1 METDLQQQQH
11 PLKDF
16 RNFLFLTWQ
25 QLNLPDPTKVQYD
38 IADYLQTSPKRSII
52 QAFRGVGKSYI
63 TSAYVVWRLMLNT
76 DLKIMVV
83 SASKERADAFSM
95 FTQRLIMEM
104 PLLAHLIP
112 DKDQLW
118 SRIAFNVNGAMA
130 SHSPSVKS
138 VGITGQLTGSRA
150 DLIIADDIEVPNNS
164 QTQQM
169 REKLTTLVTEF
180 DAVLKPLDTS
190 KIIYLGTPQTEES
203 LYDGLQD
210 KGYVTRIWPSRY
222 PKPDQVNRYGDRI
235 APTLMEELS
244 SKPSLEWEPTDPARF
259 DEDDLIERELSYGR
273 SGYALQFQLDT
284 SLSDADRHPLK
295 LKDLIVMSVDRD
307 KAPEKPI
314 HGTMSHL
321 EVKDIPNLGM
331 RGDRF
336 YEPFKLD
343 GGWVEYSGSV
353 MAIDPSGRGSDETSY
368 AVLKMLNGY
377 LYCPDAGGV
386 EGGYSGQTL
395 ESLVDIAK
403 KHKVNYV
410 LIESNFGDGM
420 FSELIKPYFTKSYPV
435 TLEEVR
441 HSKQK
446 ELRIIDTLEPV
457 MNQHR
462 LVFDKEVIQRDYDSI
477 QKYPNDIA
485 QRYSL
490 FYQLTRITKD
500 RGALAHD
507 DRLDALSMAAAYWVE
522 QMASDADAL
531 MVERHNELLEKDLE
545 KFLGNLNVSD
555 LQGTQNNSWF

>member
-1 METDLQQQQH
+1 VWKQ
-11 PLKDF
+11 
-16 RNFLFLTWQ
+16 LT
-25 QLNLPDPTKVQYD
+25 LPEPTKVQYD
-38 IADYLQTSPKRSII
+38 IAEYLQTSGKRSII

-63 TSAYVVWRLMLNT
+63 TSAYVVWRLMLDP

-203 LYDGLQD
+203 LYDALQD
-210 KGYVTRIWPSRY
+210 KGYITRIWPSRY
-222 PKPDQVNRYGDRI
+222 PRPDQVNRYGDRI
-235 APTLMEELS
+235 APTLMNELIAND
-244 SKPSLEWEPTDPARF
+244 KLEWQPTDPNRF
-259 DEDDLIERELSYGR
+259 DEEDLLERELSYGR

-295 LKDLIVMSVDRD
+295 LKDLIVMSVDIS

-314 HGTMSHL
+314 HGTLSHL
-321 EVKDIPNLGM
+321 EVKDVPNLGM

-336 YEPFKLD
+336 YEPFKLSGD
-343 GGWVEYSGSV
+343 WVDYSGSV

-368 AVLKMLNGY
+368 CVLKMLNGF

-403 KHKVNYV
+403 RNKVNYV
-410 LIESNFGDGM
+410 LVESNFGDGM
-420 FSELIKPYFTKSYPV
+420 FSELIKPYFTKAYPV

-462 LVFDKEVIQRDYDSI
+462 LVFDKDVIQKDYDSI

-490 FYQLTRITKD
+490 FYQMTRITKD

-507 DRLDALSMAAAYWVE
+507 DRLDALAMATAYWVE
-522 QMASDADAL
+522 QMATDADEL
-531 MVERHNELLEKDLE
+531 MVERHNELLDIELD
-545 KFLGNLNVSD
+545 KFIGNLNTSDMRVSS
-555 LQGTQNNSWF
+555 NSWI

>member
-1 METDLQQQQH
+1 METDLQQQH

>member
-1 METDLQQQQH
+1 MWKQ
-11 PLKDF
+11 
-16 RNFLFLTWQ
+16 LT
-25 QLNLPDPTKVQYD
+25 LPEPTKVQYD
-38 IADYLQTSPKRSII
+38 IAEYLQTSGKRSII

-63 TSAYVVWRLMLNT
+63 TSAYVVWRLMLDP

-118 SRIAFNVNGAMA
+118 SRIAFNVQGAMA

-203 LYDGLQD
+203 LYDALQD
-210 KGYVTRIWPSRY
+210 KGYITRIWPSRY
-222 PKPDQVNRYGDRI
+222 PRPDQVNRYGDRI
-235 APTLMEELS
+235 APTLMNELIAND
-244 SKPSLEWEPTDPARF
+244 KLEWQPTDPNRF
-259 DEDDLIERELSYGR
+259 DEEDLLERELSYGR

-295 LKDLIVMSVDRD
+295 LKDLIVMSVDIS

-314 HGTMSHL
+314 HGTLSHL
-321 EVKDIPNLGM
+321 EVKDVPNLGM

-336 YEPFKLD
+336 YEPFKLTGD
-343 GGWVEYSGSV
+343 WVDYSGSV

-368 AVLKMLNGY
+368 CVLKMLNGF

-386 EGGYSGQTL
+386 DGGYSGQTL

-403 KHKVNYV
+403 RNQVNYV
-410 LIESNFGDGM
+410 LVESNFGDGM
-420 FSELIKPYFTKSYPV
+420 FSELIKPYFTKAYPV

-462 LVFDKEVIQRDYDSI
+462 LVFDKDVIQKDYDSI

-490 FYQLTRITKD
+490 FYQMTRITKD

-507 DRLDALSMAAAYWVE
+507 DRLDALAMATAYWVE
-522 QMASDADAL
+522 QMATDADEL
-531 MVERHNELLEKDLE
+531 MVERHNELLDIELD
-545 KFLGNLNVSD
+545 KFIGNLNTSDMRVSS
-555 LQGTQNNSWF
+555 NSWI

>member
-1 METDLQQQQH
+1 METDH
-11 PLKDF
+11 PLRDF

-38 IADYLQTSPKRSII
+38 IADYLQNSPKRSII
-52 QAFRGVGKSYI
+52 QAFRGVGKSYV
-63 TSAYVVWRLMLNT
+63 TSAYVVWRLFLDP

-118 SRIAFNVNGAMA
+118 SRIAFNVQGATA

-169 REKLTTLVTEF
+169 REKLVTLVTEF
-180 DAVLKPLDTS
+180 DAVLKPLDS
-190 KIIYLGTPQTEES
+190 SRIIYLGTPQTEES
-203 LYDGLQD
+203 LYDVLQD

-222 PKPDQVNRYGDRI
+222 PKQDQVARYGDRI
-235 APTLMEELS
+235 APSLMQELDADPT
-244 SKPSLEWEPTDPARF
+244 KEWEPTDPMRF
-259 DEDDLIERELSYGR
+259 DEGDLIERELSYGR

-295 LKDLIVMSVDRD
+295 LKDLIVMSVDTD
-307 KAPEKPI
+307 TAPEKPI
-314 HGTMSHL
+314 HGSMSHL

-331 RGDRF
+331 RGDRY
-336 YEPFKLD
+336 YEPFKLSGD
-343 GGWVEYSGSV
+343 WVNYTGSV
-353 MAIDPSGRGSDETSY
+353 MAIDPSGRGADETSY

-386 EGGYSGQTL
+386 EGGYSKPTL

-420 FSELIKPYFTKSYPV
+420 FSELIKPYFSRDYPV
-435 TLEEVR
+435 TMEEVR

-446 ELRIIDTLEPV
+446 ELRIIDTLEPI

-462 LVFDKEVIQRDYDSI
+462 LVFDKEVIRRDYDSI
-477 QKYPNDIA
+477 QKYPTEVA

-507 DRLDALSMAAAYWVE
+507 DRLDALAIAVAYWVE
-522 QMASDADAL
+522 QMAADADEL
-531 MVERHNELLEKDLE
+531 IRERKNELMDKELD
-545 KFLGNLNVSD
+545 KFLNHMNTSSMKHSEP
-555 LQGTQNNSWF
+555 TWF

>member
-1 METDLQQQQH
+1 
-11 PLKDF
+11 
-16 RNFLFLTWQ
+16 
-25 QLNLPDPTKVQYD
+25 
-38 IADYLQTSPKRSII
+38 
-52 QAFRGVGKSYI
+52 
-63 TSAYVVWRLMLNT
+63 
-76 DLKIMVV
+76 
-83 SASKERADAFSM
+83 
-95 FTQRLIMEM
+95 MEM

-118 SRIAFNVNGAMA
+118 SRIAFNVQGSMA

-169 REKLTTLVTEF
+169 REKLATLVTEF

-203 LYDGLQD
+203 LYDVLQD

-222 PKPDQVNRYGDRI
+222 PKKDQVSRYGDRI
-235 APTLMEELS
+235 APSLMGELEAD
-244 SKPSLEWEPTDPARF
+244 PNIEWNPTDPDRF
-259 DEDDLIERELSYGR
+259 DEADLIERELSYGR

-295 LKDLIVMSVDRD
+295 LKDLIVMSVDIS

-321 EVKDIPNLGM
+321 EVKDVPNLGM

-336 YEPFKLD
+336 YEPFKLS
-343 GGWVEYSGSV
+343 GEWVDYSGSV
-353 MAIDPSGRGSDETSY
+353 MAIDPSGRGADETSY
-368 AVLKMLNGY
+368 AVIKMLNGF
-377 LYCPDAGGV
+377 LYCPDVGGV
-386 EGGYSGQTL
+386 EGGYSNKTL
-395 ESLVDIAK
+395 ETLVDIAK
-403 KHKVNYV
+403 TNNVNYV
-410 LIESNFGDGM
+410 LVESNFGDGM
-420 FSELIKPYFTKSYPV
+420 FSELIKPYFSKAYPV

-457 MNQHR
+457 MNQHK
-462 LVFDKEVIQRDYDSI
+462 LVIDREVIQKDYDSI
-477 QKYPNDIA
+477 QKYPNDVA

-507 DRLDALSMAAAYWVE
+507 DRLDALSMAVAYWVE
-522 QMASDADAL
+522 QMASDADEQ
-531 MVERHNELLEKDLE
+531 MRERHSDMLDKELD
-545 KFLGNLNVSD
+545 KFLGNLNTSSEKVSH
-555 LQGTQNNSWF
+555 NSWI

>member
-1 METDLQQQQH
+1 MEIDKH

-16 RNFLFLTWQ
+16 RNFLFLVWK
-25 QLNLPDPTKVQYD
+25 QLALPEPTKVQYD
-38 IADYLQTSPKRSII
+38 IAEYLQTSGKRSII

-63 TSAYVVWRLMLNT
+63 TSAYVVWRLMLDP

-203 LYDGLQD
+203 LYDALQD
-210 KGYVTRIWPSRY
+210 KGYITRIWPSRY
-222 PKPDQVNRYGDRI
+222 PRPDQVNRYGDRI
-235 APTLMEELS
+235 APTLMDELIAND
-244 SKPSLEWEPTDPARF
+244 KLEWQPTDPMRF
-259 DEDDLIERELSYGR
+259 DEEDLLERELSYGR

-295 LKDLIVMSVDRD
+295 LKDLIVMSVDIS

-314 HGTMSHL
+314 HGTLSHL
-321 EVKDIPNLGM
+321 EVKDVPNLGM

-336 YEPFKLD
+336 YEPFKLSGD
-343 GGWVEYSGSV
+343 WVDYSGSV

-368 AVLKMLNGY
+368 CVLKMLNGF

-386 EGGYSGQTL
+386 DGGYSGQTL

-403 KHKVNYV
+403 RNQVNYV
-410 LIESNFGDGM
+410 LVESNFGDGM
-420 FSELIKPYFTKSYPV
+420 FSELIKPYFTKAYPV

-462 LVFDKEVIQRDYDSI
+462 LVFDKDVIQKDYDSI

-490 FYQLTRITKD
+490 FYQMTRITKD

-507 DRLDALSMAAAYWVE
+507 DRLDALAMATTYWVE
-522 QMASDADAL
+522 QMATDADEL
-531 MVERHNELLEKDLE
+531 MVERHNELLDIELD
-545 KFLGNLNVSD
+545 KFIGNLNTSDMRVSS
-555 LQGTQNNSWF
+555 NSWI

>member
-1 METDLQQQQH
+1 M
-11 PLKDF
+11 
-16 RNFLFLTWQ
+16 
-25 QLNLPDPTKVQYD
+25 QLNLPVPTKVQYD
-38 IADYLQTSPKRSII
+38 LADYLQTSPKRSII

-63 TSAYVVWRLMLNT
+63 TSAYVVWRLMIDP

-222 PKPDQVNRYGDRI
+222 PRPDQVNRYGDRI
-235 APTLMEELS
+235 APSLMEELTAD
-244 SKPSLEWEPTDPARF
+244 PSIEWQPTDPMRF
-259 DEDDLIERELSYGR
+259 DEEDLLERELSYGR

-295 LKDLIVMSVDRD
+295 LKDLIVMSVDVS

-314 HGTMSHL
+314 HGTLSHL

-336 YEPFKLD
+336 YEPFKLS
-343 GGWVEYSGSV
+343 GEWVDYTGSV

-368 AVLKMLNGY
+368 AVLKMLNGF

-403 KHKVNYV
+403 RNKVNYV
-410 LIESNFGDGM
+410 LVESNFGDGM
-420 FSELIKPYFTKSYPV
+420 FSELIKPYFAKSYPV

-462 LVFDKEVIQRDYDSI
+462 LVFDKDVIQKDYDSI

-490 FYQLTRITKD
+490 FYQMTRITKD

-507 DRLDALSMAAAYWVE
+507 DRLDALAMATAYWVE
-522 QMASDADAL
+522 QMAADADDL
-531 MVERHNELLEKDLE
+531 MVERHSELMDIELD
-545 KFLGNLNVSD
+545 KFIGHLNTSSMKISR
-555 LQGTQNNSWF
+555 NSWM

>member
-1 METDLQQQQH
+1 METDKH

-16 RNFLFLTWQ
+16 RNFLFLVWK
-25 QLNLPDPTKVQYD
+25 QLNLPVPTKVQYD
-38 IADYLQTSPKRSII
+38 LADYLQTSPKRSII

-63 TSAYVVWRLMLNT
+63 TSAYVVWRLMLDP

-203 LYDGLQD
+203 LYDALQD
-210 KGYVTRIWPSRY
+210 KGYITRIWPSRY
-222 PKPDQVNRYGDRI
+222 PRPDQVNRYGDRI
-235 APTLMEELS
+235 APTLMDELIAND
-244 SKPSLEWEPTDPARF
+244 KLEWQPTDPMRF
-259 DEDDLIERELSYGR
+259 DEEDLLERELSYGR

-295 LKDLIVMSVDRD
+295 LKDLIVMSVDIS

-314 HGTMSHL
+314 HGTLSHL
-321 EVKDIPNLGM
+321 EVKDVPNLGM

-336 YEPFKLD
+336 YEPFKLSGD
-343 GGWVEYSGSV
+343 WVDYSGSV

-368 AVLKMLNGY
+368 CVLKMLNGF

-386 EGGYSGQTL
+386 DGGYSGQTL

-403 KHKVNYV
+403 RNKVNYV
-410 LIESNFGDGM
+410 LVESNFGDGM
-420 FSELIKPYFTKSYPV
+420 FSELIKPYFTKAYPV

-462 LVFDKEVIQRDYDSI
+462 LVFDKDVIQKDYDSI

-490 FYQLTRITKD
+490 FYQMTRITKD

-507 DRLDALSMAAAYWVE
+507 DRLDALAMATTYWVE
-522 QMASDADAL
+522 QMASDADEL
-531 MVERHNELLEKDLE
+531 MVERHNELLDIELD
-545 KFLGNLNVSD
+545 KFIGNLNTSDMRVSS
-555 LQGTQNNSWF
+555 NSWI

>member
-1 METDLQQQQH
+1 METVH

-16 RNFLFLTWQ
+16 RNFLFLVWK
-25 QLNLPDPTKVQYD
+25 QLALPEPTKVQYD
-38 IADYLQTSPKRSII
+38 IAEYLQTSGKRSII

-63 TSAYVVWRLMLNT
+63 TSAYVVWRLMLDP

-118 SRIAFNVNGAMA
+118 SRIAFNVQGSMA

-203 LYDGLQD
+203 LYDALQD
-210 KGYVTRIWPSRY
+210 KGYITRIWPSRY
-222 PKPDQVNRYGDRI
+222 PRPDQVNRYGDRI
-235 APTLMEELS
+235 APTLMDELIAND
-244 SKPSLEWEPTDPARF
+244 KLEWQPTDPMRF
-259 DEDDLIERELSYGR
+259 DEEDLLERELSYGR

-295 LKDLIVMSVDRD
+295 LKDLIVMSVDIS

-314 HGTMSHL
+314 HGTLSHL
-321 EVKDIPNLGM
+321 EVKDVPNLGM

-336 YEPFKLD
+336 YEPFKLSGD
-343 GGWVEYSGSV
+343 WVDYSGSV

-368 AVLKMLNGY
+368 CVLKMLNGF

-386 EGGYSGQTL
+386 DGGYSGQTL

-403 KHKVNYV
+403 RNQVNYV
-410 LIESNFGDGM
+410 LVESNFGDGM
-420 FSELIKPYFTKSYPV
+420 FSELIKPYFTKAYPV

-462 LVFDKEVIQRDYDSI
+462 LVFDKDVIQKDYDSI

-490 FYQLTRITKD
+490 FYQMTRITKD

-507 DRLDALSMAAAYWVE
+507 DRLDALAMATAYWVE
-522 QMASDADAL
+522 QMATDADEL
-531 MVERHNELLEKDLE
+531 MVERHNELLDIELD
-545 KFLGNLNVSD
+545 KFIGNLNTSDMRVSS
-555 LQGTQNNSWF
+555 NSWI

>member
-1 METDLQQQQH
+1 VETVH

-16 RNFLFLTWQ
+16 RNFLFLVWK
-25 QLNLPDPTKVQYD
+25 QLTLPEPTKVQYD
-38 IADYLQTSPKRSII
+38 IAEYLQTSGKRSII

-63 TSAYVVWRLMLNT
+63 TSAYVVWRLMLDP

-203 LYDGLQD
+203 LYDALQD
-210 KGYVTRIWPSRY
+210 KGYITRIWPSRY
-222 PKPDQVNRYGDRI
+222 PRPDQVNRYGDRI
-235 APTLMEELS
+235 APTLMNELIAND
-244 SKPSLEWEPTDPARF
+244 KLEWQPTDPNRF
-259 DEDDLIERELSYGR
+259 DEEDLLERELSYGR

-295 LKDLIVMSVDRD
+295 LKDLIVMSVDIS

-314 HGTMSHL
+314 HGTLSHL
-321 EVKDIPNLGM
+321 EVKDVPNLGM

-336 YEPFKLD
+336 YEPFKLSGD
-343 GGWVEYSGSV
+343 WVDYSGSV

-368 AVLKMLNGY
+368 CVLKMLNGF

-403 KHKVNYV
+403 RNKVNYV
-410 LIESNFGDGM
+410 LVESNFGDGM
-420 FSELIKPYFTKSYPV
+420 FSELIKPYFTKAYPV

-462 LVFDKEVIQRDYDSI
+462 LVFDKEVINKDYDSI

-490 FYQLTRITKD
+490 FYQMTRITKD

-507 DRLDALSMAAAYWVE
+507 DRLDALAMATAYWVE
-522 QMASDADAL
+522 QMATDADDL
-531 MVERHNELLEKDLE
+531 MVERHNELLDIELD
-545 KFLGNLNVSD
+545 KFIGNLNTSDMRVSS
-555 LQGTQNNSWF
+555 NSWI

>member
-1 METDLQQQQH
+1 METATKH

-16 RNFLFLTWQ
+16 RNFLYLVWM
-25 QLNLPDPTKVQYD
+25 QLNLPVPTKVQYD
-38 IADYLQTSPKRSII
+38 LADYLQTSPKRSII

-63 TSAYVVWRLMLNT
+63 TSAYVVWRLMIDP

-222 PKPDQVNRYGDRI
+222 PRPDQVNRYGDRI
-235 APTLMEELS
+235 APSLMEELTAD
-244 SKPSLEWEPTDPARF
+244 PSIEWQPTDPMRF
-259 DEDDLIERELSYGR
+259 DEEDLLERELSYGR

-295 LKDLIVMSVDRD
+295 LKDLIVMSVDVS

-314 HGTMSHL
+314 HGTLSHL

-336 YEPFKLD
+336 YEPFKLS
-343 GGWVEYSGSV
+343 GEWVDYTGSV

-368 AVLKMLNGY
+368 AVLKMLNGF

-403 KHKVNYV
+403 RNKVNYV
-410 LIESNFGDGM
+410 LVESNFGDGM
-420 FSELIKPYFTKSYPV
+420 FSELIKPYFAKSYPV

-462 LVFDKEVIQRDYDSI
+462 LVFDKDVIQKDYDSI

-490 FYQLTRITKD
+490 FYQMTRITKD

-507 DRLDALSMAAAYWVE
+507 DRLDALAMATAYWVE
-522 QMASDADAL
+522 QMAADADDL
-531 MVERHNELLEKDLE
+531 MVERHSELMDIELD
-545 KFLGNLNVSD
+545 KFIGHLNTSSMKISR
-555 LQGTQNNSWF
+555 NSWM

>member
-1 METDLQQQQH
+1 METDQKH
-11 PLKDF
+11 PLRDF
-16 RNFLFLTWQ
+16 RNFLFLVWQ
-25 QLNLPDPTKVQYD
+25 QLNLPVPTKVQYD
-38 IADYLQTSPKRSII
+38 IAEYLQTSGKRSII

-63 TSAYVVWRLMLNT
+63 TSAYVVWRLMLDP

-169 REKLTTLVTEF
+169 REKLATLVTEF

-203 LYDGLQD
+203 LYDVLQD

-222 PKPDQVNRYGDRI
+222 PKKDQVSRYGDRI
-235 APTLMEELS
+235 APSLMGELEAD
-244 SKPSLEWEPTDPARF
+244 PNIEWNPTDPDRF
-259 DEDDLIERELSYGR
+259 DEADLIERELSYGR

-295 LKDLIVMSVDRD
+295 LKDLIVMSVDIS

-321 EVKDIPNLGM
+321 EVKDVPNLGM

-336 YEPFKLD
+336 YEPFKLS
-343 GGWVEYSGSV
+343 GEWVDYSGSV
-353 MAIDPSGRGSDETSY
+353 MAIDPSGRGADETSY
-368 AVLKMLNGY
+368 AVIKMLNGF
-377 LYCPDAGGV
+377 LYCPDVGGV
-386 EGGYSGQTL
+386 EGGYSNKTL
-395 ESLVDIAK
+395 ETLVDIAK
-403 KHKVNYV
+403 TNNVNYV
-410 LIESNFGDGM
+410 LVESNFGDGM
-420 FSELIKPYFTKSYPV
+420 FSELIKPYFSKEYPV

-457 MNQHR
+457 MNQHK
-462 LVFDKEVIQRDYDSI
+462 LVIDREVIQKDYDSI
-477 QKYPNDIA
+477 QKYPNDVA

-507 DRLDALSMAAAYWVE
+507 DRLDALSMAVAYWVE
-522 QMASDADAL
+522 QMASDADEQ
-531 MVERHNELLEKDLE
+531 MRERHSDMLDKELD
-545 KFLGNLNVSD
+545 KFLGNLNTSSEKVSH
-555 LQGTQNNSWF
+555 NSWI

>member
-1 METDLQQQQH
+1 METVH

-16 RNFLFLTWQ
+16 RNFLFLVWK
-25 QLNLPDPTKVQYD
+25 QLTLPEPTKVQYD
-38 IADYLQTSPKRSII
+38 IAEYLQTSGKRSII

-63 TSAYVVWRLMLNT
+63 TSAYVVWRLMLDP

-203 LYDGLQD
+203 LYDALQD
-210 KGYVTRIWPSRY
+210 KGYITRIWPSRY
-222 PKPDQVNRYGDRI
+222 PRPDQVNRYGDRI
-235 APTLMEELS
+235 APSLMLELEAD
-244 SKPSLEWEPTDPARF
+244 PSIEWNPTDPARF
-259 DEDDLIERELSYGR
+259 DEEDLLERELSYGR

-295 LKDLIVMSVDRD
+295 LKDLIVMSVDIS

-314 HGTMSHL
+314 HGTLSHL
-321 EVKDIPNLGM
+321 EVKDVPNLGM

-336 YEPFKLD
+336 YEPFKLSGD
-343 GGWVEYSGSV
+343 WVDYSGSV

-368 AVLKMLNGY
+368 CVLKMLNGF

-403 KHKVNYV
+403 RNQVNYV
-410 LIESNFGDGM
+410 LVESNFGDGM
-420 FSELIKPYFTKSYPV
+420 FSELIKPYFTKAYPV

-462 LVFDKEVIQRDYDSI
+462 LVFDKDVIQKDYDSI

-490 FYQLTRITKD
+490 FYQMTRITKD

-507 DRLDALSMAAAYWVE
+507 DRLDALAMATAYWVE
-522 QMASDADAL
+522 QMATDADEL
-531 MVERHNELLEKDLE
+531 MVERHNELLDLE
-545 KFLGNLNVSD
+545 LDKFLGNLNTSNVQTSS
-555 LQGTQNNSWF
+555 NSWI

>member
-1 METDLQQQQH
+1 VETVH

-16 RNFLFLTWQ
+16 RNFLFLVWK
-25 QLNLPDPTKVQYD
+25 QLALPEPTKVQYD
-38 IADYLQTSPKRSII
+38 IAEYLQTSGKRSII

-63 TSAYVVWRLMLNT
+63 TSAYVVWRLMLDP

-203 LYDGLQD
+203 LYDALQD
-210 KGYVTRIWPSRY
+210 KGYITRIWPSRY
-222 PKPDQVNRYGDRI
+222 PRPDQVNRYGDRI
-235 APTLMEELS
+235 APTLMDELIAND
-244 SKPSLEWEPTDPARF
+244 KLEWQPTDPMRF
-259 DEDDLIERELSYGR
+259 DEEDLLERELSYGR

-295 LKDLIVMSVDRD
+295 LKDLIVMSVDIS

-314 HGTMSHL
+314 HGTLSHL
-321 EVKDIPNLGM
+321 EVKDVPNLGM

-336 YEPFKLD
+336 YEPFKLSGD
-343 GGWVEYSGSV
+343 WVDYSGSV

-368 AVLKMLNGY
+368 CVLKMLNGF

-386 EGGYSGQTL
+386 DGGYSGQTL

-403 KHKVNYV
+403 RNQVNYV
-410 LIESNFGDGM
+410 LVESNFGDGM
-420 FSELIKPYFTKSYPV
+420 FSELIKPYFTKAYPV

-462 LVFDKEVIQRDYDSI
+462 LVFDKDVIQKDYDSI

-490 FYQLTRITKD
+490 FYQMTRITKD

-507 DRLDALSMAAAYWVE
+507 DRLDALAMATTYWVE
-522 QMASDADAL
+522 QMATDADEL
-531 MVERHNELLEKDLE
+531 LVERHNELLDIELD
-545 KFLGNLNVSD
+545 KFIGNLNTSDMRVSS
-555 LQGTQNNSWF
+555 NSWI

>member
-1 METDLQQQQH
+1 METVH

-16 RNFLFLTWQ
+16 RNFLFLVWK
-25 QLNLPDPTKVQYD
+25 QLTLPEPTKVQYD
-38 IADYLQTSPKRSII
+38 IAEYLQTSGKRSII

-63 TSAYVVWRLMLNT
+63 TSAYVVWRLMLDP

-203 LYDGLQD
+203 LYDALQD
-210 KGYVTRIWPSRY
+210 KGYITRIWPSRY
-222 PKPDQVNRYGDRI
+222 PRPDQVNRYGDRI
-235 APTLMEELS
+235 APTLMNELIAND
-244 SKPSLEWEPTDPARF
+244 KLEWQPTDPNRF
-259 DEDDLIERELSYGR
+259 DEEDLLERELSYGR

-295 LKDLIVMSVDRD
+295 LKDLIVMSVDIS

-314 HGTMSHL
+314 HGTLSHL
-321 EVKDIPNLGM
+321 EVKDVPNLGM

-336 YEPFKLD
+336 YEPFKLSGD
-343 GGWVEYSGSV
+343 WVDYSGSV

-368 AVLKMLNGY
+368 CVLKMLNGF

-403 KHKVNYV
+403 RNKVNYV
-410 LIESNFGDGM
+410 LVESNFGDGM
-420 FSELIKPYFTKSYPV
+420 FSELIKPYFTKAYPV

-462 LVFDKEVIQRDYDSI
+462 LVFDKDVIQKDYDSI

-490 FYQLTRITKD
+490 FYQMTRITKD

-507 DRLDALSMAAAYWVE
+507 DRLDALAMATAYWVE
-522 QMASDADAL
+522 QMATDADEL
-531 MVERHNELLEKDLE
+531 MVERHNELLDIELD
-545 KFLGNLNVSD
+545 KFIGNLNTSDMRVSS
-555 LQGTQNNSWF
+555 NSWI

>member
-1 METDLQQQQH
+1 METDNKH

-16 RNFLFLTWQ
+16 RNFLYLVWK
-25 QLNLPDPTKVQYD
+25 QLNLPVPTKVQYD
-38 IADYLQTSPKRSII
+38 LAEYLQVSPKRSII

-63 TSAYVVWRLMLNT
+63 TSAYVVWRLMLDP

-118 SRIAFNVNGAMA
+118 SRIAFNVNGSMA

-169 REKLTTLVTEF
+169 REKLITLVTEF
-180 DAVLKPLDTS
+180 DAVLKPLPTS

-203 LYDGLQD
+203 LYDILQD

-222 PKPDQVNRYGDRI
+222 PKKDQVSRYGDRI
-235 APTLMEELS
+235 APMLMDELVANP
-244 SKPSLEWEPTDPARF
+244 KIEWNPTDPDRF
-259 DEDDLIERELSYGR
+259 DEEDLIERELSYGR

-295 LKDLIVMSVDRD
+295 LKDLIVMSIDGQ

-321 EVKDIPNLGM
+321 EVKDVPNLGM

-336 YEPFKLD
+336 YEPFKITGD
-343 GGWVEYSGSV
+343 WVNYTGSV

-368 AVLKMLNGY
+368 AVIKMLNGF
-377 LYCPDAGGV
+377 LYCPDVGGV

-403 KHKVNYV
+403 KHQVNYV
-410 LIESNFGDGM
+410 LVESNFGDGM
-420 FSELIKPYFTKSYPV
+420 FSELIKPYFNKTYPV

-446 ELRIIDTLEPV
+446 EMRIIDTLEPV
-457 MNQHR
+457 LNQHR
-462 LVFDKEVIQRDYDSI
+462 LVIDREVIQKDYDSI

-507 DRLDALSMAAAYWVE
+507 DRLDALAMAVAYWVE
-522 QMASDADAL
+522 QMASDADEL
-531 MVERHNELLEKDLE
+531 MMERHGELMDKEIE
-545 KFLGNLNVSD
+545 KFLGHMNTSSDKVSY
-555 LQGTQNNSWF
+555 NSWM

>member
-1 METDLQQQQH
+1 METDKH

-16 RNFLFLTWQ
+16 RNFLFLVWK
-25 QLNLPDPTKVQYD
+25 QLNLPVPTKVQYD
-38 IADYLQTSPKRSII
+38 LADYLQTSPKRSII

-63 TSAYVVWRLMLNT
+63 TSAYVVWRLMLDP

-118 SRIAFNVNGAMA
+118 SRIAFNVQGSMA

-203 LYDGLQD
+203 LYDALQD
-210 KGYVTRIWPSRY
+210 KGYITRIWPSRY
-222 PKPDQVNRYGDRI
+222 PRPDQVNRYGDRI
-235 APTLMEELS
+235 APTLMDELIAND
-244 SKPSLEWEPTDPARF
+244 KLEWQPTDPMRF
-259 DEDDLIERELSYGR
+259 DEEDLLERELSYGR

-295 LKDLIVMSVDRD
+295 LKDLIVMSVDIS

-314 HGTMSHL
+314 HGTLSHL
-321 EVKDIPNLGM
+321 EVKDVPNLGM

-336 YEPFKLD
+336 YEPFKLSGD
-343 GGWVEYSGSV
+343 WVDYSGSV

-368 AVLKMLNGY
+368 CVLKMLNGF

-386 EGGYSGQTL
+386 DGGYSGQTL

-403 KHKVNYV
+403 RNQVNYV
-410 LIESNFGDGM
+410 LVESNFGDGM
-420 FSELIKPYFTKSYPV
+420 FSELIKPYFTKAYPV

-462 LVFDKEVIQRDYDSI
+462 LVFDKDVIQKDYDSI

-490 FYQLTRITKD
+490 FYQMTRITKD

-507 DRLDALSMAAAYWVE
+507 DRLDALAMATAYWVE
-522 QMASDADAL
+522 QMATDADEL
-531 MVERHNELLEKDLE
+531 MVERHNELLDIELD
-545 KFLGNLNVSD
+545 KFIGNLNTSDMRVSS
-555 LQGTQNNSWF
+555 NSWI

>member
-1 METDLQQQQH
+1 VETVH

-16 RNFLFLTWQ
+16 RNFLFLVWK
-25 QLNLPDPTKVQYD
+25 QLALPEPTKVQYD
-38 IADYLQTSPKRSII
+38 IAEYLQTSGKRSII

-63 TSAYVVWRLMLNT
+63 TSAYVVWRLMLDP

-203 LYDGLQD
+203 LYDALQD
-210 KGYVTRIWPSRY
+210 KGYITRIWPSRY
-222 PKPDQVNRYGDRI
+222 PRPDQVNRYGDRI
-235 APTLMEELS
+235 APTLMDELIAND
-244 SKPSLEWEPTDPARF
+244 KLEWQPTDPMRF
-259 DEDDLIERELSYGR
+259 DEEDLLERELSYGR

-295 LKDLIVMSVDRD
+295 LKDLIVMSVDIS

-314 HGTMSHL
+314 HGTLSHL
-321 EVKDIPNLGM
+321 EVKDVPNLGM

-336 YEPFKLD
+336 YEPFKLSGD
-343 GGWVEYSGSV
+343 WVDYSGSV

-368 AVLKMLNGY
+368 AVLKMLNGF

-386 EGGYSGQTL
+386 DGGYSGQTL

-403 KHKVNYV
+403 RNQVNYV
-410 LIESNFGDGM
+410 LVESNFGDGM
-420 FSELIKPYFTKSYPV
+420 FSELIKPYFTKAYPV

-462 LVFDKEVIQRDYDSI
+462 LVFDKDVIQKDYDSI

-490 FYQLTRITKD
+490 FYQMTRITKD

-507 DRLDALSMAAAYWVE
+507 DRLDALAMATTYWVE
-522 QMASDADAL
+522 QMATDADEL
-531 MVERHNELLEKDLE
+531 MVERHNELLDIELD
-545 KFLGNLNVSD
+545 KFIGNLNTSDMRVSS
-555 LQGTQNNSWF
+555 NSWI

>member
-1 METDLQQQQH
+1 METVH

-16 RNFLFLTWQ
+16 RNFLFLVWK
-25 QLNLPDPTKVQYD
+25 QLALPEPTKVQYD
-38 IADYLQTSPKRSII
+38 IAEYLQTSGKRSII

-63 TSAYVVWRLMLNT
+63 TSAYVVWRLMLDP

-203 LYDGLQD
+203 LYDALQD
-210 KGYVTRIWPSRY
+210 KGYITRIWPSRY
-222 PKPDQVNRYGDRI
+222 PRPDQVNRYGDRI
-235 APTLMEELS
+235 APTLMDELIAND
-244 SKPSLEWEPTDPARF
+244 KLEWQPTDPMRF
-259 DEDDLIERELSYGR
+259 DEEDLLERELSYGR

-295 LKDLIVMSVDRD
+295 LKDLIVMSVDIS

-314 HGTMSHL
+314 HGTLSHL
-321 EVKDIPNLGM
+321 EVKDVPNLGM

-336 YEPFKLD
+336 YEPFKLSGD
-343 GGWVEYSGSV
+343 WVDYSGSV

-368 AVLKMLNGY
+368 CVLKMLNGF

-386 EGGYSGQTL
+386 DGGYSGQTL

-403 KHKVNYV
+403 RNQVNYV
-410 LIESNFGDGM
+410 LVESNFGDGM
-420 FSELIKPYFTKSYPV
+420 FSELIKPYFTKAYPV

-462 LVFDKEVIQRDYDSI
+462 LVFDKDVIQKDYDSI

-490 FYQLTRITKD
+490 FYQMTRITKD

-507 DRLDALSMAAAYWVE
+507 DRLDALAMATTYWVE
-522 QMASDADAL
+522 QMATDADEL
-531 MVERHNELLEKDLE
+531 MVERHNELLDIELD
-545 KFLGNLNVSD
+545 KFIGNLNTSDMRVSS
-555 LQGTQNNSWF
+555 NSWI

>member
-1 METDLQQQQH
+1 METDKH

-16 RNFLFLTWQ
+16 RNFLFLVWK
-25 QLNLPDPTKVQYD
+25 QLNLPVPTKVQYD
-38 IADYLQTSPKRSII
+38 LADYLQTSPKRSII

-63 TSAYVVWRLMLNT
+63 TSAYVVWRLMLDP

-118 SRIAFNVNGAMA
+118 SRIAFNVQGSMA

-203 LYDGLQD
+203 LYDALQD

-222 PKPDQVNRYGDRI
+222 PKADQVNRYGDRI
-235 APTLMEELS
+235 APSLMLELEAD
-244 SKPSLEWEPTDPARF
+244 PSIEWNPTDPARF
-259 DEDDLIERELSYGR
+259 DEEDLLERELSYGR

-295 LKDLIVMSVDRD
+295 LKDLIVMSVDIS

-314 HGTMSHL
+314 HGTLSHL
-321 EVKDIPNLGM
+321 EVKDVPNLGM

-336 YEPFKLD
+336 YEPFKLTGD
-343 GGWVEYSGSV
+343 WVDYSGSV

-368 AVLKMLNGY
+368 CVLKMLNGF

-386 EGGYSGQTL
+386 DGGYSGQTL

-403 KHKVNYV
+403 RNKVNYV
-410 LIESNFGDGM
+410 LVESNFGDGM
-420 FSELIKPYFTKSYPV
+420 FSELIKPYFTKAYPV

-462 LVFDKEVIQRDYDSI
+462 LVFDKDVIQKDYDSI

-490 FYQLTRITKD
+490 FYQMTRITKD

-507 DRLDALSMAAAYWVE
+507 DRLDALAMATTYWVE
-522 QMASDADAL
+522 QMATDADEL
-531 MVERHNELLEKDLE
+531 MLERHSELLDLE
-545 KFLGNLNVSD
+545 LDKFIGNLNTSSEKVSY
-555 LQGTQNNSWF
+555 NSWI

>member
-1 METDLQQQQH
+1 METVH

-16 RNFLFLTWQ
+16 RNFLFLVWK
-25 QLNLPDPTKVQYD
+25 QLALPEPTKVQYD
-38 IADYLQTSPKRSII
+38 LADYLQTSPKRSII

-63 TSAYVVWRLMLNT
+63 TSAYVVWRLMLDP

-203 LYDGLQD
+203 LYDALQD
-210 KGYVTRIWPSRY
+210 KGYITRIWPSRY
-222 PKPDQVNRYGDRI
+222 PRPDQVNRYGDRI
-235 APTLMEELS
+235 APTLMDELIAND
-244 SKPSLEWEPTDPARF
+244 KLEWQPTDPMRF
-259 DEDDLIERELSYGR
+259 DEEDLLERELSYGR

-295 LKDLIVMSVDRD
+295 LKDLIVMSVDIS

-314 HGTMSHL
+314 HGTLSHL
-321 EVKDIPNLGM
+321 EVKDVPNLGM

-336 YEPFKLD
+336 YEPFKLTGD
-343 GGWVEYSGSV
+343 WVDYSGSV

-368 AVLKMLNGY
+368 CVLKMLNGF

-386 EGGYSGQTL
+386 DGGYSGQTL

-403 KHKVNYV
+403 RNQVNYV
-410 LIESNFGDGM
+410 LVESNFGDGM
-420 FSELIKPYFTKSYPV
+420 FSELIKPYFTKAYPV

-462 LVFDKEVIQRDYDSI
+462 LVFDKDVIQKDYDSI

-490 FYQLTRITKD
+490 FYQMTRITKD

-507 DRLDALSMAAAYWVE
+507 DRLDALAMATTYWVE
-522 QMASDADAL
+522 QMATDADEL
-531 MVERHNELLEKDLE
+531 MVERHNELLDIELD
-545 KFLGNLNVSD
+545 KFIGNLNTSDMRVSS
-555 LQGTQNNSWF
+555 NSWI

>member
-1 METDLQQQQH
+1 VETVH

-16 RNFLFLTWQ
+16 RNFLFLVWK
-25 QLNLPDPTKVQYD
+25 QLALPEPTKVQYD
-38 IADYLQTSPKRSII
+38 IAEYLQTSGKRSII

-63 TSAYVVWRLMLNT
+63 TSAYVVWRLMLDP

-203 LYDGLQD
+203 LYDALQD
-210 KGYVTRIWPSRY
+210 KGYITRIWPSRY
-222 PKPDQVNRYGDRI
+222 PRPDQVNRYGDRI
-235 APTLMEELS
+235 APTLMDELIAND
-244 SKPSLEWEPTDPARF
+244 KLEWQPTDPMRF
-259 DEDDLIERELSYGR
+259 DEEDLLERELSYGR

-295 LKDLIVMSVDRD
+295 LKDLIVMSVDIS

-314 HGTMSHL
+314 HGTLSHL
-321 EVKDIPNLGM
+321 EVKDVPNLGM

-336 YEPFKLD
+336 YEPFKLSGD
-343 GGWVEYSGSV
+343 WVDYSGSV

-368 AVLKMLNGY
+368 CVLKMLNGF

-386 EGGYSGQTL
+386 DGGYSGQTL

-403 KHKVNYV
+403 RNKVNYV
-410 LIESNFGDGM
+410 LVESNFGDGM
-420 FSELIKPYFTKSYPV
+420 FSELIKPYFTKAYPV

-462 LVFDKEVIQRDYDSI
+462 LVFDKDVIQKDYDSI

-490 FYQLTRITKD
+490 FYQMTRITKD

-507 DRLDALSMAAAYWVE
+507 DRLDALAMATAYWVE
-522 QMASDADAL
+522 QMATDADEL
-531 MVERHNELLEKDLE
+531 MVERHNELLDIELD
-545 KFLGNLNVSD
+545 KFIGNLNTSDMRVSS
-555 LQGTQNNSWF
+555 NSWI

>member
-1 METDLQQQQH
+1 METVKH

-16 RNFLFLTWQ
+16 RNFLFLVWK
-25 QLNLPDPTKVQYD
+25 QLALPEPTKVQYD
-38 IADYLQTSPKRSII
+38 LADYLQTSPKRSII

-63 TSAYVVWRLMLNT
+63 TSAYVVWRLMLDP

-203 LYDGLQD
+203 LYDALQD
-210 KGYVTRIWPSRY
+210 KGYATRIWPSRY
-222 PKPDQVNRYGDRI
+222 PREHQVSRYGDRI
-235 APTLMEELS
+235 APTLMAELTAND
-244 SKPSLEWEPTDPARF
+244 KLEWQPTDPMRF
-259 DEDDLIERELSYGR
+259 DEEDLLERELSYGR

-295 LKDLIVMSVDRD
+295 LKDLIVMSVDIS

-321 EVKDIPNLGM
+321 EVKDVPNLGM

-336 YEPFKLD
+336 YEPFKLS
-343 GGWVEYSGSV
+343 GEWVDYSGSV
-353 MAIDPSGRGSDETSY
+353 MAIDPSGRGADETSY
-368 AVLKMLNGY
+368 AVIKMLNGF
-377 LYCPDAGGV
+377 LYCPDVGGV
-386 EGGYSGQTL
+386 EGGYSNKTL
-395 ESLVDIAK
+395 ETLVDIAK
-403 KHKVNYV
+403 TNNVNYV
-410 LIESNFGDGM
+410 LVESNFGDGM
-420 FSELIKPYFTKSYPV
+420 FSELIKPYFSKAYPV

-457 MNQHR
+457 MNQHK
-462 LVFDKEVIQRDYDSI
+462 LVIDREVIQKDYDSI
-477 QKYPNDIA
+477 QKYPNDVA

-507 DRLDALSMAAAYWVE
+507 DRLDALSMAVAYWVE
-522 QMASDADAL
+522 QMASDADEQ
-531 MVERHNELLEKDLE
+531 MRERHSDMLDKELD
-545 KFLGNLNVSD
+545 KFLGNLNTSSEKVSH
-555 LQGTQNNSWF
+555 NSWI

>member
-1 METDLQQQQH
+1 VETVH

-16 RNFLFLTWQ
+16 RNFLFLVWK
-25 QLNLPDPTKVQYD
+25 QLTLPEPTKVQYD
-38 IADYLQTSPKRSII
+38 IAEYLQTSGKRSII

-63 TSAYVVWRLMLNT
+63 TSAYVVWRLMLDP

-118 SRIAFNVNGAMA
+118 SRIAFNVQGAMA

-203 LYDGLQD
+203 LYDALQD

-222 PKPDQVNRYGDRI
+222 PREHQVSRYGDRI
-235 APTLMEELS
+235 APTLMNELIENEG
-244 SKPSLEWEPTDPARF
+244 LEWQPTDPMRF
-259 DEDDLIERELSYGR
+259 DEEDLLERELSYGR

-284 SLSDADRHPLK
+284 SLSDADKHPLK
-295 LKDLIVMSVDRD
+295 LKDLIVMSVDIS

-314 HGTMSHL
+314 HGTLSHL
-321 EVKDIPNLGM
+321 EVKDVPNLGM

-336 YEPFKLD
+336 YEPFKLSGD
-343 GGWVEYSGSV
+343 WVDYSGSV

-368 AVLKMLNGY
+368 CVLKMLNGF

-403 KHKVNYV
+403 RNQVNYV
-410 LIESNFGDGM
+410 LVESNFGDGM
-420 FSELIKPYFTKSYPV
+420 FSELIKPYFSKAYPV

-462 LVFDKEVIQRDYDSI
+462 LVFDKEVINKDYDSI

-490 FYQLTRITKD
+490 FYQMTRITKD

-507 DRLDALSMAAAYWVE
+507 DRLDALAMATAYWVE
-522 QMASDADAL
+522 QMATDADDL
-531 MVERHNELLEKDLE
+531 MVERHNELLDIELD
-545 KFLGNLNVSD
+545 KFIGNLNTSDMRVSS
-555 LQGTQNNSWF
+555 NSWI

>member
-1 METDLQQQQH
+1 METDQKH
-11 PLKDF
+11 PLRDF
-16 RNFLFLTWQ
+16 RNFLFLVWQ
-25 QLNLPDPTKVQYD
+25 QLNLPVPTKVQYD
-38 IADYLQTSPKRSII
+38 IAEYLQTSGKRSII

-63 TSAYVVWRLMLNT
+63 TSAYVVWRLMLDP

-203 LYDGLQD
+203 LYDALQD
-210 KGYVTRIWPSRY
+210 KGYITRIWPSRY
-222 PKPDQVNRYGDRI
+222 PRPDQVNRYGDRI
-235 APTLMEELS
+235 APTLMDELIAND
-244 SKPSLEWEPTDPARF
+244 KLEWQPTDPMRF
-259 DEDDLIERELSYGR
+259 DEEDLLERELSYGR

-295 LKDLIVMSVDRD
+295 LKDLIVMSVDIS

-314 HGTMSHL
+314 HGTLSHL
-321 EVKDIPNLGM
+321 EVKDVPNLGM

-336 YEPFKLD
+336 YEPFKLSGD
-343 GGWVEYSGSV
+343 WVDYSGSV

-368 AVLKMLNGY
+368 CVLKMLNGF

-386 EGGYSGQTL
+386 DGGYSGETL
-395 ESLVDIAK
+395 EQLVNIAK
-403 KHKVNYV
+403 KNQVNYV
-410 LIESNFGDGM
+410 LVESNFGDGM
-420 FSELIKPYFTKSYPV
+420 FSELIKPYFSKAYPV

-457 MNQHR
+457 MNQHK
-462 LVFDKEVIQRDYDSI
+462 LVFDKEVIQKDYDSI

-490 FYQLTRITKD
+490 FYQMTRITKD

-507 DRLDALSMAAAYWVE
+507 DRLDALAMATAYWVE
-522 QMASDADAL
+522 QMAADADEL
-531 MVERHNELLEKDLE
+531 MVDRHNELLDLE
-545 KFLGNLNVSD
+545 LDKFLGHLNTSSVKVSRD
-555 LQGTQNNSWF
+555 SWI

>member
-1 METDLQQQQH
+1 METVH

-16 RNFLFLTWQ
+16 RNFLFLVWK
-25 QLNLPDPTKVQYD
+25 QLALPEPTKVQYD
-38 IADYLQTSPKRSII
+38 IAEYLQTSGKRSII

-63 TSAYVVWRLMLNT
+63 TSAYVVWRLMLDP

-203 LYDGLQD
+203 LYDALQD
-210 KGYVTRIWPSRY
+210 KGYITRIWPSRY
-222 PKPDQVNRYGDRI
+222 PRPDQVNRYGDRI
-235 APTLMEELS
+235 APTLMDELIAND
-244 SKPSLEWEPTDPARF
+244 KLEWQPTDPMRF
-259 DEDDLIERELSYGR
+259 DEEDLLERELSYGR

-295 LKDLIVMSVDRD
+295 LKDLIVMSVDIS

-314 HGTMSHL
+314 HGTLSHL
-321 EVKDIPNLGM
+321 EVKDVPNLGM

-336 YEPFKLD
+336 YEPFKLSGD
-343 GGWVEYSGSV
+343 WVDYSGSV

-368 AVLKMLNGY
+368 CVLKMLNGF

-386 EGGYSGQTL
+386 DGGYSGQTL

-403 KHKVNYV
+403 RNKVNYV
-410 LIESNFGDGM
+410 LVESNFGDGM
-420 FSELIKPYFTKSYPV
+420 FSELIKPYFTKAYPV

-462 LVFDKEVIQRDYDSI
+462 LVFDKDVIQKDYDSI

-490 FYQLTRITKD
+490 FYQMTRITKD

-507 DRLDALSMAAAYWVE
+507 DRLDALAMATAYWVE
-522 QMASDADAL
+522 QMATDADEL
-531 MVERHNELLEKDLE
+531 MVERHNELLDLE
-545 KFLGNLNVSD
+545 LDKFIGNLNTSSEKVSY
-555 LQGTQNNSWF
+555 NSWI

>member
-1 METDLQQQQH
+1 METVH

-16 RNFLFLTWQ
+16 RNFLFLVWK
-25 QLNLPDPTKVQYD
+25 QLALPEPTKVQYD
-38 IADYLQTSPKRSII
+38 IAEYLQTSGKRSII

-63 TSAYVVWRLMLNT
+63 TSAYVVWRLMLDP

-203 LYDGLQD
+203 LYDALQD
-210 KGYVTRIWPSRY
+210 KGYITRIWPSRY
-222 PKPDQVNRYGDRI
+222 PRPDQVNRYGDRI
-235 APTLMEELS
+235 APTLMDELIAND
-244 SKPSLEWEPTDPARF
+244 KLEWQPTDPMRF
-259 DEDDLIERELSYGR
+259 DEEDLLERELSYGR

-295 LKDLIVMSVDRD
+295 LKDLIVMSVDIS

-314 HGTMSHL
+314 HGTLSHL
-321 EVKDIPNLGM
+321 EVKDVPNLGM

-336 YEPFKLD
+336 YEPFKLSGD
-343 GGWVEYSGSV
+343 WVDYSGSV

-368 AVLKMLNGY
+368 CVLKMLNGF

-386 EGGYSGQTL
+386 DGGYSGQTL

-403 KHKVNYV
+403 RNKVNYV
-410 LIESNFGDGM
+410 LVESNFGDGM
-420 FSELIKPYFTKSYPV
+420 FSELIKPYFTKAYPV

-462 LVFDKEVIQRDYDSI
+462 LVFDKDVIQKDYDSI

-490 FYQLTRITKD
+490 FYQMTRITKD

-507 DRLDALSMAAAYWVE
+507 DRLDALAMATAYWVE
-522 QMASDADAL
+522 QMATDADEL
-531 MVERHNELLEKDLE
+531 MVERHNELLDIELD
-545 KFLGNLNVSD
+545 KFIGNLNTSDMRVSS
-555 LQGTQNNSWF
+555 NSGI

>member
-1 METDLQQQQH
+1 METVKH

-16 RNFLFLTWQ
+16 RNFLFLVWK
-25 QLNLPDPTKVQYD
+25 QLALPEPTKVQYD
-38 IADYLQTSPKRSII
+38 LADYLQTSPKRSII

-63 TSAYVVWRLMLNT
+63 TSAYVVWRLMLDP

-169 REKLTTLVTEF
+169 REKLATLVTEF

-203 LYDGLQD
+203 LYDVLQD

-222 PKPDQVNRYGDRI
+222 PKKDQVSRYGDRI
-235 APTLMEELS
+235 APSLMGELEAD
-244 SKPSLEWEPTDPARF
+244 PNIEWNPTDPDRF
-259 DEDDLIERELSYGR
+259 DEADLIERELSYGR

-295 LKDLIVMSVDRD
+295 LKDLIVMSVDIS

-321 EVKDIPNLGM
+321 EVKDVPNLGM

-336 YEPFKLD
+336 YEPFKLS
-343 GGWVEYSGSV
+343 GEWVDYSGSV
-353 MAIDPSGRGSDETSY
+353 MAIDPSGRGADETSY
-368 AVLKMLNGY
+368 AVIKMLNGF
-377 LYCPDAGGV
+377 LYCPDVGGV
-386 EGGYSGQTL
+386 EGGYSNKTL
-395 ESLVDIAK
+395 ETLVDIAK
-403 KHKVNYV
+403 TNNVNYV
-410 LIESNFGDGM
+410 LVESNFGDGM
-420 FSELIKPYFTKSYPV
+420 FSELIKPYFSKAYPV

-457 MNQHR
+457 MNQHK
-462 LVFDKEVIQRDYDSI
+462 LVIDREVIQKDYDSI
-477 QKYPNDIA
+477 QKYPNDVA

-507 DRLDALSMAAAYWVE
+507 DRLDALSMAVAYWVE
-522 QMASDADAL
+522 QMASDADEQ
-531 MVERHNELLEKDLE
+531 MRERHSDMLDKELD
-545 KFLGNLNVSD
+545 KFLGNLNTSSEKVSH
-555 LQGTQNNSWF
+555 NSWI

>member
-1 METDLQQQQH
+1 METATKH

-16 RNFLFLTWQ
+16 RNFLYLVWM
-25 QLNLPDPTKVQYD
+25 QLNLPVPTKVQYD
-38 IADYLQTSPKRSII
+38 LADYLQTSPKRSII

-63 TSAYVVWRLMLNT
+63 TSAYVVWRLMIDP

-222 PKPDQVNRYGDRI
+222 PRPDQVNRYGDRI
-235 APTLMEELS
+235 APTLMEELIAD
-244 SKPSLEWEPTDPARF
+244 PSIEWQPTDPMRF
-259 DEDDLIERELSYGR
+259 DEEDLLERELSYGR

-295 LKDLIVMSVDRD
+295 LKDLIVMSVDVS

-314 HGTMSHL
+314 HGTLSHL

-336 YEPFKLD
+336 YEPFKLS
-343 GGWVEYSGSV
+343 GEWVDYTGSV

-368 AVLKMLNGY
+368 AVLKMLNGF

-403 KHKVNYV
+403 RNKVNYV
-410 LIESNFGDGM
+410 LVESNFGDGM
-420 FSELIKPYFTKSYPV
+420 FSELIKPYFAKAYPV

-462 LVFDKEVIQRDYDSI
+462 LVFDKDVIQKDYDSI

-490 FYQLTRITKD
+490 FYQMTRITKD

-507 DRLDALSMAAAYWVE
+507 DRLDALAMATAYWVE
-522 QMASDADAL
+522 QMAADADDL
-531 MVERHNELLEKDLE
+531 MEERHGELLDIELD
-545 KFLGNLNVSD
+545 KFIGNFNTSSMKISH
-555 LQGTQNNSWF
+555 NSWI

>member
-1 METDLQQQQH
+1 METVH

-16 RNFLFLTWQ
+16 RNFLFLVWK
-25 QLNLPDPTKVQYD
+25 QLALPEPTKVQYD
-38 IADYLQTSPKRSII
+38 IAEYLQTSGKRSII

-63 TSAYVVWRLMLNT
+63 TSAYVVWRLMLDP

-203 LYDGLQD
+203 LYDALQD
-210 KGYVTRIWPSRY
+210 KGYITRIWPSRY
-222 PKPDQVNRYGDRI
+222 PRPDQVNRYGDRI
-235 APTLMEELS
+235 APTLMDELIAND
-244 SKPSLEWEPTDPARF
+244 KLEWQPTDPMRF
-259 DEDDLIERELSYGR
+259 DEEDLLERELSYGR

-295 LKDLIVMSVDRD
+295 LKDLIVMSVDIS

-314 HGTMSHL
+314 HGTLSHL
-321 EVKDIPNLGM
+321 EVKDVPNLGM

-336 YEPFKLD
+336 YEPFKLSGD
-343 GGWVEYSGSV
+343 WVDYSGSV

-368 AVLKMLNGY
+368 CVLKMLNGF

-386 EGGYSGQTL
+386 DGGYSGQTL

-403 KHKVNYV
+403 RNKVNYV
-410 LIESNFGDGM
+410 LVESNFGDGM
-420 FSELIKPYFTKSYPV
+420 FSELIKPYFTKAYPV

-462 LVFDKEVIQRDYDSI
+462 LVFDKDVIQKDYDSI

-490 FYQLTRITKD
+490 FYQMTRITKD

-507 DRLDALSMAAAYWVE
+507 DRLDALAMATAYWVE
-522 QMASDADAL
+522 QMATDADEL
-531 MVERHNELLEKDLE
+531 MVERHNELLDIELD
-545 KFLGNLNVSD
+545 KFIGNLNTSDMRVSS
-555 LQGTQNNSWF
+555 NSWI

>member
-1 METDLQQQQH
+1 METATKH

-16 RNFLFLTWQ
+16 RNFLYLVWM
-25 QLNLPDPTKVQYD
+25 QLNLPVPTKVQYD
-38 IADYLQTSPKRSII
+38 LADYLQTSPKRSII

-63 TSAYVVWRLMLNT
+63 TSAYVVWRLMIDP

-222 PKPDQVNRYGDRI
+222 PRPDQVNRYGDRI
-235 APTLMEELS
+235 APSLMEELTAD
-244 SKPSLEWEPTDPARF
+244 PSIEWQPTDPMRF
-259 DEDDLIERELSYGR
+259 DEEDLLERELSYGR

-295 LKDLIVMSVDRD
+295 LKDLIVMSVDIS

-314 HGTMSHL
+314 HGTLSHL

-336 YEPFKLD
+336 YEPFKLS
-343 GGWVEYSGSV
+343 GEWVDYTGSV

-368 AVLKMLNGY
+368 AVLKMLNGF

-403 KHKVNYV
+403 RNKVNYV
-410 LIESNFGDGM
+410 LVESNFGDGM
-420 FSELIKPYFTKSYPV
+420 FSELIKPYFAKSYPV

-462 LVFDKEVIQRDYDSI
+462 LVFDKDVIQKDYDSI

-490 FYQLTRITKD
+490 FYQMTRITKD

-507 DRLDALSMAAAYWVE
+507 DRLDALAMATAYWVE
-522 QMASDADAL
+522 QMAADADDL
-531 MVERHNELLEKDLE
+531 MVERHSELMDIELD
-545 KFLGNLNVSD
+545 KFIGHLNTSSMKISR
-555 LQGTQNNSWF
+555 NSWM

>member
-1 METDLQQQQH
+1 VETVH

-16 RNFLFLTWQ
+16 RNFLFLVWK
-25 QLNLPDPTKVQYD
+25 QLTLPEPTKVQYD
-38 IADYLQTSPKRSII
+38 IAEYLQTSGKRSII

-63 TSAYVVWRLMLNT
+63 TSAYVVWRLMLDP

-203 LYDGLQD
+203 LYDALQD
-210 KGYVTRIWPSRY
+210 KGYITRIWPSRY
-222 PKPDQVNRYGDRI
+222 PRPDQVNRYGDRI
-235 APTLMEELS
+235 APTLMNELIAND
-244 SKPSLEWEPTDPARF
+244 KLEWQPTDPNRF
-259 DEDDLIERELSYGR
+259 DEEDLLERELSYGR

-295 LKDLIVMSVDRD
+295 LKDLIVMSVDIS

-314 HGTMSHL
+314 HGTLSHL
-321 EVKDIPNLGM
+321 EVKDVPNLGM

-336 YEPFKLD
+336 YEPFKLSGD
-343 GGWVEYSGSV
+343 WVDYSGSV

-368 AVLKMLNGY
+368 CVLKMLNGF

-403 KHKVNYV
+403 RNKVNYV
-410 LIESNFGDGM
+410 LVESNFGDGM
-420 FSELIKPYFTKSYPV
+420 FSELIKPYFTKAYPV

-462 LVFDKEVIQRDYDSI
+462 LVFDKDVIQKDYDSI

-490 FYQLTRITKD
+490 FYQMTRITKD

-507 DRLDALSMAAAYWVE
+507 DRLDALAMATAYWVE
-522 QMASDADAL
+522 QMATDADEL
-531 MVERHNELLEKDLE
+531 MVERHNELLDIELD
-545 KFLGNLNVSD
+545 KFIGNLNTSDMRVSS
-555 LQGTQNNSWF
+555 NSWI

>member
-1 METDLQQQQH
+1 VETVH

-16 RNFLFLTWQ
+16 RNFLFLVWK
-25 QLNLPDPTKVQYD
+25 QLALPEPTKVQYD
-38 IADYLQTSPKRSII
+38 IAEYLQTSGKRSII

-63 TSAYVVWRLMLNT
+63 TSAYVVWRLMLDP

-203 LYDGLQD
+203 LYDALQD
-210 KGYVTRIWPSRY
+210 KGYITRIWPSRY
-222 PKPDQVNRYGDRI
+222 PRPDQVNRYGDRI
-235 APTLMEELS
+235 APTLMDELIAND
-244 SKPSLEWEPTDPARF
+244 KLEWQPTDPMRF
-259 DEDDLIERELSYGR
+259 DEEDLLERELSYGR

-295 LKDLIVMSVDRD
+295 LKDLIVMSVDIS

-314 HGTMSHL
+314 HGTLSHL
-321 EVKDIPNLGM
+321 EVKDVPNLGM

-336 YEPFKLD
+336 YEPFKLTGD
-343 GGWVEYSGSV
+343 WVDYSGSV

-368 AVLKMLNGY
+368 CVLKMLNGF

-386 EGGYSGQTL
+386 DGGYSGQTL

-403 KHKVNYV
+403 RNQVNYV
-410 LIESNFGDGM
+410 LVESNFGDGM
-420 FSELIKPYFTKSYPV
+420 FSELIKPYFTKAYPV

-462 LVFDKEVIQRDYDSI
+462 LVFDKDVIQKDYDSI

-490 FYQLTRITKD
+490 FYQMTRITKD

-507 DRLDALSMAAAYWVE
+507 DRLDALAMATTYWVE
-522 QMASDADAL
+522 QMATDADEL
-531 MVERHNELLEKDLE
+531 MVERHNELLDIELD
-545 KFLGNLNVSD
+545 KFIGNLNTSDMRVSS
-555 LQGTQNNSWF
+555 NSWI